1 MDMEQTRRL
10 IAQAQQG
17 DVEARGELV
26 EANLPLVHN
35 IARRFADRGVEWED
49 LVQIGA
55 LGLLKAIEDFDFSF
69 DVQFSTFAVPKI
81 MGKSGSICAAPHR

>member
-1 MDMEQTRRL
+1 M
-10 IAQAQQG
+10 
-17 DVEARGELV
+17 
-26 EANLPLVHN
+26 
-35 IARRFADRGVEWED
+35 EWED

-81 MGKSGSICAAPHR
+81 MGKSGSICAAHR